1 MEGLEQ
7 GPPGAEGASEGG
19 TLANLV
25 VLVDLS
31 ALLCSSEG
39 QRVRKPG
46 SVEEVAPCPAAP
58 TCQAGPSLVTAL
70 AGGVSERGWP
80 WQKWNCIEEPC
91 L

>member
-19 TLANLV
+19 TLANPV

-46 SVEEVAPCPAAP
+46 SVEEEPPAQQLSPARP
-58 TCQAGPSLVTAL
+58 GP
-70 AGGVSERGWP
+70 P
-80 WQKWNCIEEPC
+80 W
-91 L
+91 